1 MKYSRQPSK
10 GSDVSKTEKEPKIAK
25 AFKAS
30 KTMKRSK
37 GTELR
42 EGSMLSKLPAKSEE
56 QKEKSKFITGEN
68 YKAIRNS
75 KGPKGRNNFKGR
87 NSKEGKNGFIDL
99 KKEKGSD
106 GFKGIGGIRES
117 LGLQRSQRSQELKRQ
132 QKPKEPKE
140 PREPKGPREPRE
152 PREPKGPKGPK
163 SLTSTA
169 ANEATEG
176 PTDPLAKQSSVV
188 IKEETAPKTE
198 ERSLIVQL
206 LDQSSLAQ
214 LIKDDLSTYTGSKV
228 LNLSGHEIETL
239 GQLSNLEHVNRLDLS
254 CNKLK
259 SVRVRISFGSDCVE
273 SRNLARIN
281 LLKSEQQFA
290 FGERYPWNLVIGTI
304 SLFKS
309 WK

>member
-1 MKYSRQPSK
+1 MKNSRQPSK
-10 GSDVSKTEKEPKIAK
+10 GSDVSNTEKEPKIAK

-68 YKAIRNS
+68 YKTIRNS
-75 KGPKGRNNFKGR
+75 KGPKGKNNFEGR
-87 NSKEGKNGFIDL
+87 SSQEGKNGFIDL
-99 KKEKGSD
+99 KKAKGSD

-140 PREPKGPREPRE
+140 PKGPKEPK
-152 PREPKGPKGPK
+152 EPKEPKGPK

-176 PTDPLAKQSSVV
+176 PTDPLALQTSVV
-188 IKEETAPKTE
+188 IEEETAPKTE

-228 LNLSGHEIETL
+228 LNLSSHEIETL

-259 SVRVRISFGSDCVE
+259 SVRVRISFGFDCVE

-281 LLKSEQQFA
+281 LLKSE
-290 FGERYPWNLVIGTI
+290 
-304 SLFKS
+304 
-309 WK
+309 